1 MIRKADITERLR
13 GLIGQ
18 ELTCANLHEA
28 IFCEEKHQKMMR
40 RYHLGKY
47 TYLEY
52 KIKPNENPLE
62 PSFVDITITG
72 NSNTFRMNIIER
84 EGKFVIDSDA
94 RISYNYLS

>member
-1 MIRKADITERLR
+1 MIRNADITERLR
-13 GLIGQ
+13 GLIGK
-18 ELTCANLHEA
+18 ELTCQNLHEA

-52 KIKPNENPLE
+52 KLKTNENSTE
-62 PSFVDITITG
+62 PAFVDITITG
-72 NSNTFRMNIIER
+72 NSNTFRMNIIEKD
-84 EGKFVIDSDA
+84 GQILFDSDA

>member
-1 MIRKADITERLR
+1 MIRNADITERLR
-13 GLIGQ
+13 GLIGK
-18 ELTCANLHEA
+18 ELTCQSLHEA

-52 KIKPNENPLE
+52 KIKENEDAQPE
-62 PSFVDITITG
+62 FVDITITG
-72 NSNTFRMNIIER
+72 NSNTFRMNIVEKDGQIL
-84 EGKFVIDSDA
+84 IDSDA